1 MYPAGQNVGIHASTG
16 KCLLEF
22 NPHPFHTDRRH
33 GSSQMGGSSHGFA
46 AYEADRQVHK
56 ALSSA
61 IHLTGHHFTCNAE
74 PHKLRPRMK
83 VQGVW
88 LQSVG
93 LILFVADV
101 HVAHDSSLTCEATL
115 QHTAYLTSLLRP
127 ETQCLLQAV
136 ARGLERCA
144 EACRDRGI
152 QMPKE
157 ICVWVI
163 LA

>member
-1 MYPAGQNVGIHASTG
+1 MSSLGYLRKAVAHAGLQGSYTMYPTGQNAGILPSRG
-16 KCLLEF
+16 ECLLEF
-22 NPHPFHTDRRH
+22 YPHPFHTDRRD
-33 GSSQMGGSSHGFA
+33 GSSQMGCSSNGFA
-46 AYEADRQVHK
+46 AYEADRQVHSVH
-56 ALSSA
+56 SSA

-115 QHTAYLTSLLRP
+115 QHNLLDKP
-127 ETQCLLQAV
+127 SWT
-136 ARGLERCA
+136 
-144 EACRDRGI
+144 
-152 QMPKE
+152 
-157 ICVWVI
+157 
-163 LA
+163 